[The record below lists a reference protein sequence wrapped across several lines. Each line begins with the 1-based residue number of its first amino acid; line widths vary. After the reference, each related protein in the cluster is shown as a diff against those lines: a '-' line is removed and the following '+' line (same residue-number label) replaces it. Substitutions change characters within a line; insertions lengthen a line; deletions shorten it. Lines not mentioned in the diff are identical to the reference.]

1 MAKYLFK
8 ANIFA
13 KLSEI
18 VEADSEKEVW
28 DKIRNRKSFE
38 INQEVLNL
46 YPSSI
51 EIRKIKEKKEK
62 YNMELKET
70 VGLMNSEDYKER
82 LAKGY

>member
-46 YPSSI
+46 YLDNC
-51 EIRKIKEKKEK
+51 K
-62 YNMELKET
+62 
-70 VGLMNSEDYKER
+70 VV
-82 LAKGY
+82 

>member
-28 DKIRNRKSFE
+28 DKIRNQKSFE

-51 EIRKIKEKKEK
+51 EIRKVKEKKGEK
-62 YNMELKET
+62 QHGIKRNSRVNEL
-70 VGLMNSEDYKER
+70 
-82 LAKGY
+82 